1 MRICAGGVIGSDGT
15 GTAGSSGDLAKA
27 SSSGSGWAVAAG
39 SSGFLIVV
47 FHIGG
52 KGIVHYETDIVLIYT
67 HAEGVCRNYKINFP

>member
-1 MRICAGGVIGSDGT
+1 MSFIKNLKNAFGFS
-15 GTAGSSGDLAKA
+15 
-27 SSSGSGWAVAAG
+27 AVAAG

-52 KGIVHYETDIVLIYT
+52 KGIVQYETDIVLIYT